1 MANTVILTFGETTMQ
16 IYTPELSA
24 RILSL
29 MSDVAL
35 SNNGWAITTDIEA
48 AEALKLA
55 GYTLSPKPLGFVGS
69 VGVYSPQ
76 GQQAATAEFHAN
88 YVVPVRTLESSCP
101 FDAENALLARA
112 ERMTMDY

>member
-1 MANTVILTFGETTMQ
+1 MQ

-55 GYTLSPKPLGFVGS
+55 GYTIGLKPLGFVGS

-76 GQQAATAEFHAN
+76 GQKAATADFHAN
-88 YVVPVRTLESSCP
+88 YVAPVRTLESSCL

>member
-1 MANTVILTFGETTMQ
+1 MQ

-48 AEALKLA
+48 AEALKDA
-55 GYTLSPKPLGFVGS
+55 GYAISPRPLGFVGS

-76 GQQAATAEFHAN
+76 GQQAATAEFKAN
-88 YVVPVRTLESSCP
+88 HVEPTISATGYWA